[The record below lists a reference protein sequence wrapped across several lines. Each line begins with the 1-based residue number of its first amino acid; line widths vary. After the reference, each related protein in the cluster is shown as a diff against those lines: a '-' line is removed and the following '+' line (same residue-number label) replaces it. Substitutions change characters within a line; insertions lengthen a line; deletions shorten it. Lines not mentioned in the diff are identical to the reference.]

1 MTEQAKPTRSKGA
14 IGWMAANPVA
24 ANILM
29 LVFLLGGLFW
39 GLQIKQEVFPEF
51 EIDEVRIRVAY
62 PGASPEEV
70 AEGIILPVEEA
81 IAGLDGISEVR
92 SSAVEGVGSVRVEA
106 LRGIDLQQL
115 NLDIK
120 SEVDRITSF
129 PEEAEEPV
137 VTVPVRRRAVI
148 SLILYGEL
156 PESVLRETAERVRD
170 QLLQD
175 AQITQAEL
183 IGEQPLEISIDIAQ
197 DTLRS
202 YNLSLQEVA
211 ARIRQ
216 ASLDLPG
223 GTIKASSGQVQLR
236 MKERR
241 NVGNE
246 FGNLPIVTSSDGSQ
260 LLLRDIASINDG
272 FAETDTFLTY
282 NNQPAIGIEVFRV
295 GDQGPIEIADA
306 VRHHVNELTATLPA
320 GISVAAVDDRSEI
333 YKQRINLLLKNGYI
347 GLLLIFIL
355 LGFFLEPRLAFWVTM
370 GIPVSFLGSLLFL
383 PFFDVSLNMVSLFAF
398 IVSLG
403 IVVDDTIIIGE
414 NVYRLRQQ
422 GYSTLNAAVKGAR
435 EMAVPVTFAVLTNI
449 ITFMPLY
456 FVPGVMGKIFRNIP
470 LVVVAVFLISLVEA
484 LFVLPAHLGHQKPLT
499 GRIGL
504 TITGWQQRLSNGISN
519 LINTIYTPSLV
530 FCLHF
535 RYITVA
541 AGIAILLIT
550 GAYIK
555 SGRMGM
561 TMFPRVESD
570 KAYANFTLP
579 VGAPVEQTAGVQQQL
594 LRAAET
600 IARDNGGEQLVQGML
615 SQVNGNNCWI
625 KVYLTP
631 PDIRPLSTADFVQKW
646 RKVSGPIPGLENLS
660 FKSNFGG
667 PGSGASLTLELQH
680 RDNLTLR
687 QASSELAT
695 VLESFPMVSDIDD
708 GFTRG
713 KEQFDFRLLPAGYHL
728 GLRPETVARQIRS
741 SYYGFEITR
750 QLRGRNEIKIMVR
763 LPEKERNSLRSLET
777 MMIRI
782 PGNGEVPLST
792 VASITPGRAYTEIE
806 RRDGRQVIQ
815 LTADVTPPSQTDQ
828 VTQSLKAD
836 ILPGLQSSFPGLAF
850 DFAGKQ
856 SDRKESMQALAKG
869 MGTAMLLV
877 YVLLAVVF
885 RSFTQPVIIMTAI
898 PFGTVGAV
906 IGHLLLDYSLSLI
919 SFFGIVA
926 LSGVVVND
934 ALVLIDLANRK
945 QLKGHNSYSAIVNA
959 AVSRFRPII
968 LTTMTTFF
976 GLLPMI
982 FETSRQARFLIPMAI
997 SLGFGSL
1004 FATFITL
1011 VLVPSLFLIL
1021 KDIKLLYT
1029 SRPYNETDYRKAEQ
1043 QDI

>member
-1 MTEQAKPTRSKGA
+1 
-14 IGWMAANPVA
+14 MAANPVA

-306 VRHHVNELTATLPA
+306 VRRHVKELTATLPA

-885 RSFTQPVIIMTAI
+885 RSFAQPVIIMTAI
-898 PFGTVGAV
+898 PFGIVGAV
-906 IGHLLLDYSLSLI
+906 IGHLLMDYSLSLI

-997 SLGFGSL
+997 SLGFGIL